1 MIRTWL
7 IAVTALIFLSGC
19 GKDIEEYNKP
29 AEYWYEKMV
38 TAVSNGNLEKA
49 DSYFSSLQSEHI
61 SSPFLSEATMIMAQ
75 AHMAHEEYLLS
86 EHFLDEY
93 IRRYATPEG
102 REYAEFLKIKAKFLA
117 LPNPGRDQ
125 GLIDDTLNN
134 VNTFKTN
141 YPNSTYMPLVHSM
154 ETQLQLARGVLNE
167 QIAEL
172 YERLY
177 KPKAAASYRSI
188 APVTWIESKD
198 IVYANVPWYREMF
211 EGDGTSSW
219 YAFMIPKT
227 RSVISMDDNESV
239 EAVNTVSTNEAAST
253 EKTKVQDNGSWYDFM
268 IPNFEKKDLDAA
280 PKAQDNSSW
289 YDFMIPNF
297 EKKDT
302 GTAPKAQESSSWY
315 NSWIPHF

>member
-7 IAVTALIFLSGC
+7 MAVSVLILLSGC
-19 GKDIEEYNKP
+19 GKDLEEFNKP

-75 AHMAHEEYLLS
+75 AHMAHEEYLLA

-125 GLIDDTLNN
+125 GLIDETLRS
-134 VNTFKTN
+134 VDTFKGS
-141 YPNSTYMPLVHSM
+141 YPYSTYLPLVHSM

-167 QIAEL
+167 QIAQL
-172 YERLY
+172 YERLG
-177 KPKAAASYRSI
+177 KPKGSAYYRSI
-188 APVTWIESKD
+188 APVSWIDLSEVVQAEVS
-198 IVYANVPWYREMF
+198 WYREMF

-219 YAFMIPKT
+219 YDFMIPQT
-227 RSVISMDDNESV
+227 RSVISMDDNITMQAPKKDSSE
-239 EAVNTVSTNEAAST
+239 
-253 EKTKVQDNGSWYDFM
+253 SWYDFL
-268 IPNFEKKDLDAA
+268 IPNF
-280 PKAQDNSSW
+280 
-289 YDFMIPNF
+289 
-297 EKKDT
+297 
-302 GTAPKAQESSSWY
+302 
-315 NSWIPHF
+315 